1 MPRDSRVRLVACA
14 DFQTENR
21 TENDRASIREKILA
35 LSQQH
40 WKKKAMFKIE
50 VLFIVKVFP
59 G

>member
-1 MPRDSRVRLVACA
+1 VACA